1 MGVLLLRLDGP
12 MQSWGTQSRFTVRD
26 TGFEPSKSGVV
37 CLLCAALGRGRTAPV
52 DDLAQLKMGVR
63 VDQEGTLM
71 RDYHTA
77 KDVLIAKA
85 EFDNLETKDAEL
97 KDTEVSTRYYLADAA
112 FLIGLESDN
121 LRLLKDL
128 RDALANPRWF
138 LFLGRKSFVPSKP
151 VLLHE
156 DPTRGLR
163 ENVELLKALQEYPW
177 LVRPC
182 REEDRPTTLR
192 YVIEHRAGDSSPA
205 NQPITQVNDQ
215 PLSFDIHN
223 RRYAPRRVRTI
234 IEPPNPA
241 IFANPKGL
249 GDPSGFEEGN

>member
-1 MGVLLLRLDGP
+1 MSALLLRLVGP

-26 TGFEPSKSGVV
+26 TGFEPSKSGVIG
-37 CLLCAALGRGRTAPV
+37 LLCAALGRERAAPI
-52 DDLAQLKMGVR
+52 DDLIRVKMGVR

-77 KDVLIAKA
+77 MDVLIAKA
-85 EFDNLETKDAEL
+85 EFDNLETKDTEL

-112 FLIGLESDN
+112 FLVGLESED
-121 LRLLKDL
+121 LALLKHL
-128 RDALANPRWF
+128 QDALANPRWF

-156 DPTRGLR
+156 DAKRGLR
-163 ENVELLKALQEYPW
+163 ENTEMVKALQDYPW
-177 LVRPC
+177 LGRPR
-182 REEDRPTTLR
+182 REDDRPKTLR
-192 YVIEHRAGDSSPA
+192 YVIEHRAGDPA
-205 NQPITQVNDQ
+205 SADQPITQVNDQ

-234 IEPPNPA
+234 IKPPNPT
-241 IFANPKGL
+241 IFAHLTAIENQK
-249 GDPSGFEEGN
+249 SEI